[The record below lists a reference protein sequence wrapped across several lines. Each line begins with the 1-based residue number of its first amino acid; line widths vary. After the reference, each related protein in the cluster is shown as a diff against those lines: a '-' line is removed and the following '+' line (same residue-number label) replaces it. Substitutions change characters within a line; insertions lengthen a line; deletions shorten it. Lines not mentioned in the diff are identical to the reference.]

1 MNEMDY
7 NTTNETIETI
17 ETEKR
22 ETVELKEENS
32 KKSDTES
39 VKKKKNWFQIGFYAI
54 ITIAVIVLYVLH
66 FLTPKPE
73 VFVPK
78 AFEGKPGSGEIVFI
92 NLDTINENYKLV
104 DQLKKEIDA
113 ETKRQE
119 ILFQNKEQAFKQK
132 YAQFEENYS
141 KGVLTKIQIE
151 NAQNLLQQE
160 YAQLE
165 AEKENVFNN
174 LQNKQANALLQLYDS
189 LQVVV
194 KRINIQRNASFV
206 LTYQSNSPFLIH
218 ADPSK
223 EITNQV
229 LFELNRSIK
238 DKN

>member
-1 MNEMDY
+1 M
-7 NTTNETIETI
+7 
-17 ETEKR
+17 
-22 ETVELKEENS
+22 
-32 KKSDTES
+32 
-39 VKKKKNWFQIGFYAI
+39 
-54 ITIAVIVLYVLH
+54 
-66 FLTPKPE
+66 
-73 VFVPK
+73 
-78 AFEGKPGSGEIVFI
+78 
-92 NLDTINENYKLV
+92 
-104 DQLKKEIDA
+104 KKEIDA

>member
-1 MNEMDY
+1 MNEMEN
-7 NTTNETIETI
+7 NTPNEMI
-17 ETEKR
+17 ETEKM
-22 ETVELKEENS
+22 ESVELKQEPQKPQENGS
-32 KKSDTES
+32 I
-39 VKKKKNWFQIGFYAI
+39 KKKKNWFQIGFYSI

-78 AFEGKPGSGEIVFI
+78 VFEGKPGSGEIVFI

-119 ILFQNKEQAFKQK
+119 LIFQNKEQAFKQK

-141 KGVLTKIQIE
+141 KGVLTQIQIQ

-160 YAQLE
+160 YTQLE

-174 LQNKQANALLQLYDS
+174 LQTKQANALLQLYDS